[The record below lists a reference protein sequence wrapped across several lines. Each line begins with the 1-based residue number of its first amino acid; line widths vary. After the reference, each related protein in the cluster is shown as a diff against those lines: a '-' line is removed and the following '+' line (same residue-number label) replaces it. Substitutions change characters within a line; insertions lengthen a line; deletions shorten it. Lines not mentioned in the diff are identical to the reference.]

1 MTPPRKRVPSSL
13 IRIFS
18 LALGTLGTFGT
29 LCLTLLLTG
38 CGDRESLVV
47 YVSADEA
54 FARPILK
61 AFEDETGIR
70 VDPVF
75 DTEATKTTGL
85 AQRLRAEKNRPRA
98 DVFWSSEIALT
109 IQLADEGVLAPSS
122 THADLAAWPAHH
134 RDPDGRWYAF
144 AARARVIAYASDRI
158 AEGDAP
164 AAWTELAQDRWK
176 GRVAMA
182 DPRFGTTRAHLG
194 AMATVWDRHVMPGY
208 FDAWLLGLAEN
219 RIALLTSGN
228 AGVVQAIAEGQFDV
242 GMTDSDD
249 VWAAQARGLR
259 ISCTFPRHLPQGD
272 ARGGTLLIPNTCAL
286 VAGSAHPERAAQL
299 LAYLLSPASE
309 KALAASDSRNIPLG
323 PTFVQDVAAKESPY
337 AMPADP
343 LAVDWARAAAR
354 TEAAVLKAMERL
366 HDAASAPEAAPSPRS
381 PDRDDT
387 PAADDEG
394 ETGDQD
400 RGAAPPP

>member
-1 MTPPRKRVPSSL
+1 MTPTRKRVPPTL
-13 IRIFS
+13 IAI
-18 LALGTLGTFGT
+18 LALTLG
-29 LCLTLLLTG
+29 LLLAG

-98 DVFWSSEIALT
+98 DILWSSEIALT
-109 IQLADEGVLAPSS
+109 IELAQEGVLAPA
-122 THADLAAWPAHH
+122 THADLAAWPVHH

-144 AARARVIAYASDRI
+144 AARARVVAYASDRI
-158 AEGDAP
+158 AEEDAP
-164 AAWTELAQDRWK
+164 ATWTELAQDRWK

-194 AMATVWDRHVMPGY
+194 AMVTVWDRHVMPGY

-249 VWAAQARGLR
+249 VWAAQARGLK
-259 ISCTFPRHLPQGD
+259 IGCTFPRHLPEGD
-272 ARGGTLLIPNTCAL
+272 SRGGTLLIPNTCAM
-286 VAGSAHPERAAQL
+286 VAGSAHPERAARL
-299 LAYLLSPASE
+299 LVYLLSPACE

-323 PTFVQDVAAKESPY
+323 PSFAPDVAANDSPY
-337 AMPADP
+337 SMPADP
-343 LAVDWARAAAR
+343 LAVDWARAAAQ
-354 TEAAVLKAMERL
+354 TEAAVLKTMERL
-366 HDAASAPEAAPSPRS
+366 RDAATAAEPAPSSRPAEDDDA
-381 PDRDDT
+381 PGAGDDRDS
-387 PAADDEG
+387 ADPVG
-394 ETGDQD
+394 
-400 RGAAPPP
+400 GAAPAP